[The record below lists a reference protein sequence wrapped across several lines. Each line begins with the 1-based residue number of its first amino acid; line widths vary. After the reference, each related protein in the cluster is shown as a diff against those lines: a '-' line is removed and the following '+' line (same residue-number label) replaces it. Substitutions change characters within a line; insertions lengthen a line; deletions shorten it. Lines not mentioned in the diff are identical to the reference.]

1 MQIEFD
7 IVSGNSREIPREK
20 QPEIHQHFPGENI
33 PENPFDILDEKADEK
48 ASVFIG
54 GCLVIFALIFGHL
67 MTPIIGFIAAIFA
80 TVAMWQ
86 VRNIRRE
93 NQKRKFVA
101 SLKSPVF
108 ITSRFPGDKTVYRRR
123 VIAEALIASAW
134 PQNKYVPIPPIYDLY
149 RGEGG
154 ESDIE
159 WLERKNKIKVE
170 MVKEYHTRIASI
182 NHGYYRHFILEQ
194 TDYPWQEEP
203 QKG

>member
-7 IVSGNSREIPREK
+7 IVSGNSREIPSEK

-67 MTPIIGFIAAIFA
+67 MTLIIGFIAAIFA

-86 VRNIRRE
+86 VRNIQQQ
-93 NQKRKFVA
+93 NKKYKFVA
-101 SLKSPVF
+101 SLKSPIF
-108 ITSRFPGDKTVYRRR
+108 ITSRWYGDNTVYRRR

-134 PQNKYVPIPPIYDLY
+134 PKSKYMPTPPVFDLY
-149 RGEGG
+149 RGDEG

-170 MVKEYHTRIASI
+170 KTKEYHAWIKSG
-182 NHGYYRHFILEQ
+182 NPGYYYRFILDQ
-194 TDYPWQEEP
+194 KDYPWQEEP